1 MFDIGIIFRI
11 LAFGGGHSG
20 VNDHPHPAFFFL
32 NMQCLDSVQSE
43 YGPLNY
49 FSQSSALLKY
59 DLSLLKKKKK
69 KQMVKPEV
77 QIRAAFLHRH
87 KELANSEA
95 PLEQEPVIFRSQEEP
110 SFFFLTFLFCI
121 GVQLIGPTN

>member
-1 MFDIGIIFRI
+1 MYSCYLKPKLVSEAQLVFDIGIIFRI

-20 VNDHPHPAFFFL
+20 VNDHPTPLFFFL

-59 DLSLLKKKKK
+59 DLSLLKKK
-69 KQMVKPEV
+69 
-77 QIRAAFLHRH
+77 
-87 KELANSEA
+87 ANGKA
-95 PLEQEPVIFRSQEEP
+95 
-110 SFFFLTFLFCI
+110 
-121 GVQLIGPTN
+121 